1 MCFDLNLST
10 LPILDPKL
18 MMFCT
23 DDDNNSQ
30 NILLHF
36 LVLKNTLIIYIYIYS
51 FNWFTWTKVVL
62 FYFIIF

>member
-1 MCFDLNLST
+1 
-10 LPILDPKL
+10 

-36 LVLKNTLIIYIYIYS
+36 LVLKKTLIIYIYI
-51 FNWFTWTKVVL
+51 VL
-62 FYFIIF
+62 IGLHGLRSFYFILLFFSLGHMVVHVTS